1 MKNVVY
7 DIAFKLPIC
16 CLITHDINNPMS
28 INNIQLYLNNFH
40 VHIC

>member
-28 INNIQLYLNNFH
+28 INNIQL
-40 VHIC
+40 

>member
-28 INNIQLYLNNFH
+28 IIQLYLNNFH